1 MYGRLDCHFWEMN
14 DEPRVAK
21 SVSLTVLLFGLV
33 PLLNAEILT
42 GSTSID
48 ALLANPV
55 LILVSL
61 PLVMITYAI
70 PLAILCD
77 LAARFRFGL
86 RTIFLSGLIYGIIN
100 EGVFAK
106 TLVAPYWPGVQFGDI
121 RFLGLNILW
130 LPNILI
136 FHAVV
141 STTVTILVIRSIWP
155 ERVSRSFL
163 ERRHYVAL
171 GAVLAVAIAITN
183 AVFVPFIAKNMGY
196 APPFEPL
203 PYFLLLLLSLS
214 IVFLM
219 KKSRTQKSV
228 FRFGRPG
235 SPTVVYVLLGAGIFI
250 LPIVASHIALAF
262 VGAWL
267 AGAII
272 VLSGYLFYGY
282 FSTLDLDMELTRRK
296 TFFVYSAFIV
306 IVLLIG
312 FGGRQPI
319 SNLVAFGG
327 VALELFFGWRATTTA
342 AI

>member
-1 MYGRLDCHFWEMN
+1 MN
-14 DEPRVAK
+14 EELGKRK
-21 SVSLTVLLFGLV
+21 STWLTVLLFGLV
-33 PLLNAEILT
+33 PTLNAEILT

-55 LILVSL
+55 LILVTL
-61 PLVMITYAI
+61 PLGIIAYAI
-70 PLAILCD
+70 PLAILGD
-77 LAARFRFGL
+77 VAARFRFGL

-106 TLVAPYWPGVQFGDI
+106 TLVAPYWPGVQFGGF

-141 STTVTILVIRSIWP
+141 STTVTILVIRSLWP
-155 ERVSRSFL
+155 ERVSKSFL
-163 ERRHYVAL
+163 ERKHYVAL
-171 GAVLAVAIAITN
+171 GAVLAAAIVMTN
-183 AVFVPFIAKNMGY
+183 AVLIPFIAKSLGY
-196 APPFEPL
+196 APPFDPL

-219 KKSRTQKSV
+219 KKSLTQGSV
-228 FRFGRPG
+228 FRIGRVG
-235 SPTVVYVLLGAGIFI
+235 SSAVVYALLGAGIFI

-262 VGAWL
+262 VDVWL

-272 VLSGYLFYGY
+272 ILSGFLLYGY
-282 FSTLDLDMELTRRK
+282 FSTMDSDTELTKRK
-296 TFFVYSAFIV
+296 TFFVYSTFIV
-306 IVLLIG
+306 AVLLIG
-312 FGGRQPI
+312 FGGRQPV

-342 AI
+342 AN